1 MVIQIGD
8 TPADSTANGTV
19 GKAIIPTLIAD
30 IEAKSAY
37 PQVCVE
43 VRTCL
48 RTKSI

>member
-1 MVIQIGD
+1 MEIQIGD
-8 TPADSTANGTV
+8 TPAGSTENGTV
-19 GKAIIPTLIAD
+19 RKAMTPTLVGD
-30 IEAKSAY
+30 IEAKSAH